1 MKKSLLLV
9 LAMFISFAFAQNSF
23 AQSCDIMD
31 GFRTQTI
38 GGWGASPSGN
48 NPGSYLHANFDNAF
62 MEGLVVGSGDLTVTF
77 TSAQAIT
84 DYLPAG
90 STPSKLKKSYMD
102 PSTNQL
108 KNVLVSQTVALTLSV
123 TFSDS
128 DPNFDETSTRLGDLE
143 IAYGAFEGKTVR
155 EMLAIA
161 NAALAGEGDYSLSEV
176 NEAITAINENF
187 VDGDVYDAEGMV
199 VIGDFLECPMG
210 GGSSD
215 PGDSIIGG

>member
-1 MKKSLLLV
+1 MKNLLLGGA
-9 LAMFISFAFAQNSF
+9 LALCALSLNAQDS
-23 AQSCDIMD
+23 
-31 GFRTQTI
+31 FRTQTI
-38 GGWGASPSGN
+38 GGWGAEPSGN
-48 NPGSYLHANFDNAF
+48 NPGSYLHDHFDQAF

-128 DPNFDETSTRLGDLE
+128 AADFDGTSYRLGDLA
-143 IAYGAFEGKTVR
+143 IAYGTFEGKTVR
-155 EMLAIA
+155 EMLDIA

-210 GGSSD
+210 GGGSSD